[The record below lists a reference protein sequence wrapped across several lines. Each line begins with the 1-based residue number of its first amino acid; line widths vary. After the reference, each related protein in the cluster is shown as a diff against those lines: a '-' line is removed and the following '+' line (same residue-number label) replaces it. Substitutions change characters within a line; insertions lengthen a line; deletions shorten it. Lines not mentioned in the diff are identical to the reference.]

1 MSTNPGFLPIDT
13 VPLPIP
19 GLPDQADL
27 DPRLTRT
34 HYFDGR
40 LLTASD
46 LTRDQSYLDQRLR
59 ELGQALGSGV
69 VRGLE
74 ASLRAGVIRV
84 SPGVAVSAAGRVME
98 LKEGLLVDLGE
109 RALIAAQ
116 NAGQFLRL
124 PRGLYALVMTYA
136 EEGRGVAEVFPQ
148 DLGAARTLESNV
160 FAEGVQLSLI
170 SLPLTPPQADP
181 LWLRAG
187 LMRSLIDGALATS
200 LVPEDGVALGVV
212 AIRDDRP
219 EWLDQSLLRHPVR
232 TAPGPGDLQADLS
245 RQYEALLADV
255 LAQRGGIGGDFAA
268 ADYFRLLPPA
278 GHLPKGAI
286 DPVTGRQGYFPKGYR
301 VWAAPIRRAD
311 LELTW
316 RESLRLPAID
326 LASEEP
332 VDLVVLAPLSGQDY
346 GRLAPALERLP
357 QTGQIK
363 PLMAHLDLLALRLYP
378 VAPVHEI
385 PTDRAAWQAIWDRI
399 GDQDPVYVRRPT
411 RAAETGLSGILLA
424 RGTSVPEPGE
434 ESEPS
439 VVDGGGLVLDAD
451 ALFLSRLSLTRLG
464 ALRPASTPVGTA
476 AQQALSAEL
485 GDDAG
490 AVLATAEVLAL
501 VERRFDGL
509 LWQTLLRVARLGA
522 GRLPAFRDRLAER
535 LATTPTA
542 TAIVQLATELPLANP
557 LLQSWRDL
565 AAAEAPA

>member
-1 MSTNPGFLPIDT
+1 MSTNPGFLPIGK

-59 ELGQALGSGV
+59 EVGQALGSGV

-74 ASLRAGVIRV
+74 ARLTGTLIRV
-84 SPGVAVSAAGRVME
+84 SPGVCISAAGRVME
-98 LKEGLLVDLGE
+98 LKEELRVDLGE
-109 RALIAAQ
+109 RSLIAAQ
-116 NAGQFLRL
+116 NEGQFLRL

-148 DLGAARTLESNV
+148 DLGAARTVQANV

-170 SLPLTPPQADP
+170 ALPLTPPQADP
-181 LWLRAG
+181 LWLRAA
-187 LMRSLIDGALATS
+187 LIRSFIDGSLAAS
-200 LVPEDGVALGVV
+200 LVPEDGVPLGVV

-219 EWLDQSLLRHPVR
+219 EWLDQTLLRHPVR

-286 DPVTGRQGYFPKGYR
+286 DPVTGRQGYFPQGYR

-326 LASEEP
+326 LASDEP
-332 VDLVVLAPLSGQDY
+332 VELVVLAPLSSQDY

-357 QTGQIK
+357 QAGQVK

-399 GDQDPVYVRRPT
+399 GDTDPVYVRRPT
-411 RAAETGLSGILLA
+411 RAAETGISGIVLA
-424 RGTSVPEPGE
+424 RGTGVPEPGE

-439 VVDGGGLVLDAD
+439 VADGPALVLDAD
-451 ALFLSRLSLTRLG
+451 ALFLSRMSLTRLVT
-464 ALRPASTPVGTA
+464 LRPASTPAGTDAQTALA
-476 AQQALSAEL
+476 AEI

-509 LWQTLLRVARLGA
+509 LWQTLFTVVRLGA
-522 GRLPAFRDRLAER
+522 GRLPAFRDRLLVLLGA
-535 LATTPTA
+535 TPTA
-542 TAIVQLATELPLANP
+542 TAVVQLAADFPLADP